1 MSIKFIHD
9 ILTAVDFIRVSIN
22 CDNDA
27 AGTDCSALV
36 GLLYS

>member
-22 CDNDA
+22 CDDDA
-27 AGTDCSALV
+27 AGTALV